1 LKLALTKAGLS
12 GTIAAFD
19 QTRDNV
25 ATPDPNNVFYS
36 IQTGQQRA
44 RGAEAELTWE
54 PIHAFSLLA
63 NYAYT
68 EAEVTKD
75 NFIPV
80 GNGLARVPRNSGRI
94 AARYRV
100 ATGAAK
106 GLSFGA
112 GVTGFSSRQDTV
124 STPECCARRAG
135 CLRLRTPIHNRG
147 FGSESGRSSHLR
159 SLRVLRV
166 RSCDAKPTHL
176 CLRDFEDPS
185 EQGVTICPT
194 STAARHR

>member
-1 LKLALTKAGLS
+1 MKLALTKAGLS

-135 CLRLRTPIHNRG
+135 CLRLRTPIHNRSAVNLADRHTYDPYEYFG
-147 FGSESGRSSHLR
+147 FAVVMPNQPISAYVTLKIHLN
-159 SLRVLRV
+159 
-166 RSCDAKPTHL
+166 K
-176 CLRDFEDPS
+176 E
-185 EQGVTICPT
+185 
-194 STAARHR
+194 